1 MFTKRFWVDTCERAI
16 TTGAESVLAAVGV
29 DVVSAVTLNWEHVG
43 GIALTAA
50 FLSVL
55 KSLYARRHG
64 NPEKASL
71 VQ

>member
-1 MFTKRFWVDTCERAI
+1 MFTKRFWLDTSERAI
-16 TTGAESVLAAVGV
+16 TTGAEAALAAIGV
-29 DVVSAVTLNWEHVG
+29 DAVSVVTLNWAHIG
-43 GIALTAA
+43 GMALTAT

-64 NPEKASL
+64 DPEKASL